1 MAATAA
7 AAAAATAAD
16 SAAEAEAGLEVV
28 AATGTTAGTRAG
40 AGAGSGTRSGAGVG
54 TGTGAGAGAGA
65 ETPRT
70 PYASLNVTQAG
81 DVSTRPSLG
90 SRRNQPARPNLA
102 GHMSVAEAAQE
113 AAAMTATA
121 AEAAAAV
128 AGAGAA
134 AAAPRT
140 SGKAPPAIAVGIAP
154 YPSVGANGASAASLL
169 PGLSMLTPRASSA
182 PGTTTP
188 PPPKV
193 GTTGGNATTP
203 RHPAV
208 APTSAPAPAPA
219 PGAGA
224 APPLAP
230 SLAPAPAPSLAD
242 PPAPGKASQS
252 TMPSAPTIGAG
263 DAEPCAETRRT
274 LRRRA
279 ILRQAR
285 KAALGAKPIKRQNP
299 RATRARWKAI
309 LSSAAK
315 DSRRQTRREELGGK
329 REDEVPAALVVK
341 RVRGSHH
348 IASTLRVVR
357 KACRED
363 AFRWKACISG
373 LRAKEVSPGR
383 GRERT

>member
-1 MAATAA
+1 
-7 AAAAATAAD
+7 
-16 SAAEAEAGLEVV
+16 
-28 AATGTTAGTRAG
+28 
-40 AGAGSGTRSGAGVG
+40 
-54 TGTGAGAGAGA
+54 
-65 ETPRT
+65 
-70 PYASLNVTQAG
+70 
-81 DVSTRPSLG
+81 
-90 SRRNQPARPNLA
+90 
-102 GHMSVAEAAQE
+102 
-113 AAAMTATA
+113 MTATA
-121 AEAAAAV
+121 AEAAAA

-140 SGKAPPAIAVGIAP
+140 SDKAPPAIAVRVAP

-193 GTTGGNATTP
+193 GTTGGNATTH

-219 PGAGA
+219 LAQGAGA

-230 SLAPAPAPSLAD
+230 SLAPVPAPAPSPAD

-309 LSSAAK
+309 LSSTAK

-329 REDEVPAALVVK
+329 KGDEVPAALVVK